1 MGGRRIWEVLGS
13 FLTIFTLVGS
23 VTAQEVASTRAQ
35 EKRPELLPEGIYL
48 VKEGDTLWAISGRY
62 LTDPRLWTKIWKENP
77 FITDP
82 QKIFPGDPVV
92 VPGLVPPP
100 KAVVEAPPVLPE
112 KVTPPP
118 APPAVAPPP
127 LPQVAVVKAPEE
139 EITRPEAPIIPIIS
153 QPALE
158 CSGFVARRGE
168 FQQVGQIIRGAE
180 IHQSYWYAD
189 TVFVSLGNRKA
200 QLKERFQVIRPTEP
214 VKHPVTGE
222 RMGVKVRTL
231 GTVEI
236 IGVAG
241 QAPRAKI
248 LYACEDI
255 QVGDGLMEVKPADQ
269 TPMGLSVPTDLR
281 VNGYIIS
288 SKDVGDSL
296 GKGDI
301 IYVNVGQ
308 GVQIVPGDEFSIYR
322 ISGIATDPQT
332 GQVIPLSPL
341 RRGELVV
348 IRTFGRAATALLTR
362 ADIQIHVGDQ
372 IFLMR
377 KMP

>member
-1 MGGRRIWEVLGS
+1 MVGRRIWEVWGS
-13 FLTIFTLVGS
+13 LLTIVIAIGVMIAPE
-23 VTAQEVASTRAQ
+23 VTPAGEHER
-35 EKRPELLPEGIYL
+35 KPELLPDGIYL

-62 LTDPRLWTKIWKENP
+62 LNDPRLWTKIWKENP

-92 VPGLVPPP
+92 VPGLAPQP
-100 KAVVEAPPVLPE
+100 KAVVEAPPVPPE
-112 KVTPPP
+112 K
-118 APPAVAPPP
+118 VAPPP
-127 LPQVAVVKAPEE
+127 VVPAEAAPPQVAVVTKPEE
-139 EITRPEAPIIPIIS
+139 EIRRPEAPKISVIP

-168 FQQVGQIIRGAE
+168 FQPVGRIIRGVEAHE
-180 IHQSYWYAD
+180 GYWHAD
-189 TVFVSLGNRKA
+189 LIFVGLGNRKA
-200 QLKERFQVIRPTEP
+200 KLAERFQVIRPAEE
-214 VKHPVTGE
+214 VSHPVTGKVI
-222 RMGVKVRTL
+222 GVKVRTL

-248 LYACEDI
+248 VYACEDI
-255 QVGDGLMEVKPADQ
+255 QVGDGLIEVKPE
-269 TPMGLSVPTDLR
+269 TPPPVGVSAFTDLR
-281 VNGYIIS
+281 VIGYIVG
-288 SKDVGDSL
+288 SKDQADSL

-301 IYVNVGQ
+301 VYVDVGQ
-308 GVQIVPGDEFSIYR
+308 EAQIVPGDEFSIYR

-332 GQVIPLSPL
+332 GRVIPLSPI

-362 ADIQIHVGDQ
+362 TDIQIHVGDQ
-372 IFLMR
+372 IFLRR